1 MRVVIFGTGENSAQ
15 AWYILLHHPDVE
27 VIGFLDDDAAKHHS
41 LHFNRPVIGGREQ
54 FASLRAQHAVTHV
67 LVAIGN
73 NAARRSTHQAVRAAG
88 LALASAIHPR
98 AVIDPSA
105 RIGGGCIVE
114 MGVFVHPEVTIGDGV
129 FLGGSCVIAH
139 HSTVGHHALIGGGAV
154 FGGRVTIGDE
164 ALIGVG
170 VAIQPHVSIGARS
183 VIGVGSAVVKD
194 IPDDVIA
201 VGVPAKVIRSL
212 VAS

>member
-1 MRVVIFGTGENSAQ
+1 MRVVIYGTGENSAQ
-15 AWYILLHHPDVE
+15 AWYILLHHPDVD
-27 VIGFLDDDAAKHHS
+27 VIGFLDDDAARHGAQ
-41 LHFNRPVIGGREQ
+41 HFGRPVLGGREQ
-54 FASLRAQHAVTHV
+54 LRDLRTRHDVTHV

-73 NAARRSTHQAVRAAG
+73 NAARRSAGDAVRAAG
-88 LALASAIHPR
+88 LALPSVVHPS

-105 RIGGGCIVE
+105 RIGDGCIIE
-114 MGVFVHPEVTIGDGV
+114 MGVFIHPEVTIGDGV

-139 HSTVGHHALIGGGAV
+139 HSTVGRHALIGGGV
-154 FGGRVTIGDE
+154 IFGGRVTVGDE

-183 VIGVGSAVVKD
+183 VIGVGSAIVKD

-201 VGVPAKVIRSL
+201 VGVPARVIRSL